1 MNRQKIC
8 SVCKGHGTKDPND
21 VKVCSEC
28 RGQGVKVVQKMI
40 APGFIQQF
48 QTQCPSCSGKG
59 KIFKSKCGTCSGNK
73 VRRQSESIKFKV
85 PAGAPENFVIVK
97 HAFIA
102 KFKFIYFVLMFLEIG
117 E

>member
-1 MNRQKIC
+1 
-8 SVCKGHGTKDPND
+8 
-21 VKVCSEC
+21 
-28 RGQGVKVVQKMI
+28 MI

-48 QTQCPSCSGKG
+48 QTQCPTCSGRG

-97 HAFIA
+97 RNLLCALNILSP
-102 KFKFIYFVLMFLEIG
+102 ISLVVLEIG
-117 E
+117 KEG